1 MMKKINDVIF
11 KYIIHNAVKLF
22 GVALLFIICLQI
34 YGRSFMATPPSWT
47 EEMSRFTFVWYCFLA
62 TSVTLRAKGHLGL
75 DYFYNKF
82 PSKMRSVLDWCIQLI
97 TLGFGVFI
105 VKWGVPLL
113 DIVGNR
119 KAAITGWNMKYFYV
133 VMPICGALLALVALE
148 EIEALFRKALQAK
161 KGGEEA

>member
-1 MMKKINDVIF
+1 MKKFNDVVF
-11 KYIIHNAVKLF
+11 TYILNNAVKVF

-47 EEMSRFTFVWYCFLA
+47 EEMSRFTFVWYCFLSTA
-62 TSVTLRAKGHLGL
+62 ITLRAKAHLGL
-75 DYFYNKF
+75 DYFYRKF
-82 PSKMRSVLDWCIQLI
+82 PTKMQTAIDWCIQVI
-97 TLGFGVFI
+97 TLGFGLFI
-105 VKWGVPLL
+105 VYYGIPLL
-113 DIVGNR
+113 EIVGKR

-148 EIEALFRKALQAK
+148 ELEVLYKRTIANK